1 MFLHNRISIRRVFTK
16 WEQNY
21 ITKLQRLIINILMS
35 WFKIFDSKHKN
46 TESTE
51 RQKTIFPKEIVENAD
66 QHKLYQT
73 K

>member
-1 MFLHNRISIRRVFTK
+1 
-16 WEQNY
+16 
-21 ITKLQRLIINILMS
+21 MS
-35 WFKIFDSKHKN
+35 WFKIFDSKQKN